1 MRRIKGIIIFA
12 LGHPYYG
19 RLAFNLAVTLK
30 AAGDIP
36 ITVVRTERSLAHL
49 SARQLS
55 VFDNIVDL
63 PDGVPA
69 GCGAKLWANEIAPY
83 DSTLLLDAD
92 MLWLP
97 KKQPFELFE
106 HLAGTSFTAITEG
119 YYDYETGNHNIHPK
133 YFFWADPLEIK
144 QKYKVKADKIY
155 QWRSEVMYFEKGAGK
170 LFKTA
175 QKVFLKHGL
184 ASHIPYATGVADEL
198 GINIAAAVHDIH
210 PHVFNWQPSY
220 WHLMGGGHIPDFQT
234 LYGKWYLMSFGGN
247 TATGASKNMYDRLV
261 KAACYK
267 TGFQHV
273 FALQSKI
280 DYLKERKTM

>member
-1 MRRIKGIIIFA
+1 MRINRGILIFA

-19 RLAFNLAVTLK
+19 RLAFNLAVTIK
-30 AAGDIP
+30 SVENIS

-55 VFDNIVDL
+55 VFDQVIDL
-63 PDGVPA
+63 PEGVPV
-69 GCGAKLWANEIAPY
+69 GCGAKLWANEVTPY
-83 DSTLLLDAD
+83 AQTLLLDAD

-97 KKQPFELFE
+97 KKQPSELFDQ
-106 HLAGTSFTAITEG
+106 LLGTTFTAITEG

-133 YFFWADPLEIK
+133 YFFWADPHEIK
-144 QKYKVKADKIY
+144 EKYKVKSSKLY
-155 QWRSEVMYFEKGAGK
+155 QWRSEVMYFEKAGK

-175 QKVFLKHGL
+175 QKVFLNHGL
-184 ASHIPYATGVADEL
+184 SSHKEYATGVADEL
-198 GINIAAAVHDIH
+198 GINVGAAVHDIH

-220 WHLMGGGHIPDFQT
+220 WHLMGGGMIPDFQT

-247 TATGASKNMYDRLV
+247 TATGASKKMYDRLV

-280 DYLKERKTM
+280 DYLKERNKM